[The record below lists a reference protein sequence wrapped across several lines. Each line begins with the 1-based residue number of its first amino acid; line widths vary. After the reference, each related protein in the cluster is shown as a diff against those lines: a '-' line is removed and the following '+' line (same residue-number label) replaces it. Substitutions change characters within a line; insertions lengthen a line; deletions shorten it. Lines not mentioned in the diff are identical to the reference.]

1 MKYVLEYVLAGKYAV
16 GYFLENIGMTE
27 NIKKAAHYSSV
38 EEAKARK
45 KELEEKKLEGII
57 QIVPMPE
64 DEDYSEE
71 RFRKSLEK
79 NQDAKRYLK
88 PTDYGR
94 IVESKHEH
102 VKIQVI
108 DIVPNV
114 SNFFLKARYLE
125 GKNKGEIACFHTD
138 MVIWK
143 R

>member
-1 MKYVLEYVLAGKYAV
+1 MKYVLEYVLSGKYAV
-16 GYFLENIGMTE
+16 GYFLESSGMTE

-38 EEAKARK
+38 EEARARK
-45 KELEEKKLEGII
+45 KELEEKRLEGMIN
-57 QIVPMPE
+57 IVQMLE
-64 DEDYSEE
+64 DEDYSEK
-71 RFRKSLEK
+71 RFRENLEK

-94 IVESKHEH
+94 IVESRHEH

-125 GKNKGEIACFHTD
+125 GKNKGEITCFPTD
-138 MVIWK
+138 MIIW
-143 R
+143 